1 LKRSAAHEMW
11 CLPLAACFV
20 SPPLASTPVKHP
32 VRLDLRH
39 SAALQFSL
47 SATLGSASSRRAQ
60 PVHHKTRKLV
70 NPCSVAASTNPPSG
84 LRAQEWFWPGL
95 CMAAALSLHSP
106 GAVFASGA
114 VLSSGPSGPLTRAA
128 LVTRLVMWVIM
139 FLTAALLAGA
149 ETAITTL
156 WPWKVKQLATDEGAN
171 SPFSVLQNDI
181 TRVLTTVLVGVT
193 FCTIFGTA
201 LATDIAVQLFGHAGV
216 GYATVAITA
225 VTLLFGEILPKSLA
239 VAQPERLARATLPF
253 ITAVTR
259 ILAPVS
265 FVTAAFSKV
274 VLRALGG
281 AGEGEGLA
289 ITNSELRMILGG
301 ASQSGAVELYEQDMI
316 EGVLD
321 LQRSQVQQ
329 IMTPRV
335 ELVAIDAE
343 SSLVDLL
350 ALTREYK
357 YSRVPVYNQTIDE
370 ITGVVLSREL
380 LEFADAGAGLENVS
394 VASIMDPVEFVPES
408 MTVMNALKQMRRQRL
423 HMMVVVDEFGGTS
436 GVITLEDILE
446 TLVGEIYDEDDEVE
460 AQEDTG
466 AIVQMEDGSFKI
478 DGMADLQ
485 PTCERLQ
492 LDIPEDTLNEF
503 STLSGYLCHVAGEI
517 PNQDDIVLVSGLRFD
532 VLEADERRLLLVRAS
547 NITSATSTEPDLES
561 TDL

>member
-1 LKRSAAHEMW
+1 
-11 CLPLAACFV
+11 
-20 SPPLASTPVKHP
+20 
-32 VRLDLRH
+32 
-39 SAALQFSL
+39 
-47 SATLGSASSRRAQ
+47 
-60 PVHHKTRKLV
+60 
-70 NPCSVAASTNPPSG
+70 
-84 LRAQEWFWPGL
+84 
-95 CMAAALSLHSP
+95 
-106 GAVFASGA
+106 
-114 VLSSGPSGPLTRAA
+114 
-128 LVTRLVMWVIM
+128 
-139 FLTAALLAGA
+139 
-149 ETAITTL
+149 
-156 WPWKVKQLATDEGAN
+156 
-171 SPFSVLQNDI
+171 
-181 TRVLTTVLVGVT
+181 
-193 FCTIFGTA
+193 
-201 LATDIAVQLFGHAGV
+201 
-216 GYATVAITA
+216 
-225 VTLLFGEILPKSLA
+225 
-239 VAQPERLARATLPF
+239 
-253 ITAVTR
+253 
-259 ILAPVS
+259 
-265 FVTAAFSKV
+265 
-274 VLRALGG
+274 
-281 AGEGEGLA
+281 
-289 ITNSELRMILGG
+289 MILGG